1 MVGEVIK
8 KRSSRDK
15 LFKKFK
21 KTRLHIDRELY
32 IKKTKF
38 TAKLLTAKRIVSLPE
53 MSARENGVLKF
64 SFI

>member
-1 MVGEVIK
+1 MVGEIIK

-38 TAKLLTAKRIVSLPE
+38 AAKLLTAKRIVSLHE

-64 SFI
+64 SCI